1 MLNLPPGVSS
11 SAPSGFV
18 TFPLQKIRAPICA
31 QSIKSAGNRRVA
43 AASLQEMHNG
53 SFALLSNR
61 VNELKLPTIC
71 SPPKESARDEHSL
84 CNGWTCRNAAL
95 QDLLQRVVELGG
107 PGLLR
112 PRPNA
117 LAERMRAVVFAG
129 TAPSPAPFRVRR
141 HQEHR
146 AVCSSKS
153 EREAR
158 CGSLSNNEINQKYKP
173 PDNDP

>member
-11 SAPSGFV
+11 SAPTGFV

-84 CNGWTCRNAAL
+84 CNGWTCRSAAL
-95 QDLLQRVVELGG
+95 QELLQRVVELSG
-107 PGLLR
+107 R
-112 PRPNA
+112 
-117 LAERMRAVVFAG
+117 RAPPTSAKH
-129 TAPSPAPFRVRR
+129 S
-141 HQEHR
+141 HR
-146 AVCSSKS
+146 
-153 EREAR
+153 AR
-158 CGSLSNNEINQKYKP
+158 CGFCWECSVSVPKCCRRRPHCSSSRVGRLAPLKASKKHAAVPSQIKRLIRNINP
-173 PDNDP
+173 R